1 MQREWLQAMKNNEEQ
16 LVEGWGQEVVVDK
29 FVDFHTVWYTGKV
42 ILCLK
47 NIITHA
53 NKFHN
58 I

>member
-1 MQREWLQAMKNNEEQ
+1 MYAKGMTTSSEEQ
-16 LVEGWGQEVVVDK
+16 LVQGWGEVVVDK

>member
-1 MQREWLQAMKNNEEQ
+1 MYAKGMTTSNEEQ
-16 LVEGWGQEVVVDK
+16 LVQGWGEEVVVDK